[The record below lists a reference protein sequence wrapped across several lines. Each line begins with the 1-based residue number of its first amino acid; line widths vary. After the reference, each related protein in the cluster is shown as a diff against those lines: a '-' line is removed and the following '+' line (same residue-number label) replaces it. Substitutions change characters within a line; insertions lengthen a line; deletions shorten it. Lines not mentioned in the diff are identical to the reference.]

1 LGAADFTVGP
11 GDGYLRSLF
20 GRIWGEDTAVEGLDW
35 VFVGTFLSFVVCA
48 CVFVLEFPGLVY
60 VGPWVFSLASF
71 SRRDG
76 DFIAIFLCKIGLDV
90 GIGGFDGTVFGGV
103 VDTYIASTLFLIFC
117 VGIGIAR
124 GKIGHTVLDF
134 LGIGVFVVGDLWR
147 DVLFS
152 CGHY

>member
-1 LGAADFTVGP
+1 
-11 GDGYLRSLF
+11 
-20 GRIWGEDTAVEGLDW
+20 
-35 VFVGTFLSFVVCA
+35 VVCA
-48 CVFVLEFPGLVY
+48 CVFVLEFPDLVY

-71 SRRDG
+71 SRGDG

-117 VGIGIAR
+117 VGIGIAG

-147 DVLFS
+147 DVLFP